1 MFEKLFLRCRKVLM
15 LVLCTLVMA
24 CKQEADVDTINIDD
38 VKVDTSDWRDY
49 CVGYHSLKIPPGLKP
64 SLHPATNIDWHYP
77 HIERNFQ
84 GSALDYI
91 HGNELY
97 GGTVFSTRVNGWEF
111 VVAKKRIDEDL
122 ISDRMLVMMGAQKFG
137 GNVISFKEDASI
149 SIVGDGS
156 DPKYYAFYA
165 KMNAEPVTE
174 KNISTG
180 FCYDGYVFSGY
191 NPRHLYDFTVDIL
204 SGSEKGRHGFELV
217 LSQKIE
223 SPKSDDRPLAP
234 VGDVNMVPNIIQSE
248 QKDITGGRGY
258 RGSMTH
264 IWDAQDGADRHWI
277 KALFL
282 GPEKNVKTPLIA
294 IETIGD
300 IRARNWENSKT
311 EFLGFLSNIKPN

>member
-1 MFEKLFLRCRKVLM
+1 MFEKLVLHSRKVLM

-64 SLHPATNIDWHYP
+64 SFHPATNIDWQYP

-91 HGNELY
+91 HGHERF
-97 GGTVFSTRVNGWEF
+97 GEAVFSTRVNGWDF
-111 VVAKKRIDEDL
+111 VVAKEQRSRR
-122 ISDRMLVMMGAQKFG
+122 ISDNSLVFFGAKK
-137 GNVISFKEDASI
+137 VADDVLSFSQDASV

-156 DPKYYAFYA
+156 DPKYRTFYENL
-165 KMNAEPVTE
+165 NAEPATE
-174 KNISTG
+174 KNKSTG

-217 LSQKIE
+217 LSQKME

-234 VGDVNMVPNIIQSE
+234 VGDINMFPNIIQSE
-248 QKDITGGRGY
+248 QEDITGGRGY

-277 KALFL
+277 KALFM
-282 GPEKNVKTPLIA
+282 GPKKNVKTPLIA

-300 IRARNWENSKT
+300 IRARNWEHDKK
-311 EFLGFLSNIKPN
+311 EFLGFLGNIKPN